1 MSRGDGYLSETY
13 KRFFYNVAYY
23 RDLDY
28 NQQGHIFENDFYLV
42 IIHLSLFLQRLCIND
57 N

>member
-1 MSRGDGYLSETY
+1 MSRGDRYLSEIY

-28 NQQGHIFENDFYLV
+28 NQQGHIFENDF
-42 IIHLSLFLQRLCIND
+42 LSCYNTSISFFTEIMYQ
-57 N
+57 